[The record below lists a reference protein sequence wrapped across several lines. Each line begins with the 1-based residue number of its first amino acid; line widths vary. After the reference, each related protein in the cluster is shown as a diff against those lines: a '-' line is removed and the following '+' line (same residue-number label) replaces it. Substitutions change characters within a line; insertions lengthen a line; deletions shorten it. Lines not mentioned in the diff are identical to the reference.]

1 MKKEY
6 MMPKVEKIVFDFS
19 ENVTASFAWTDQST
33 ANWTCNSR
41 IDYGDTI
48 EDNCRPDPE
57 QLHEAFSYYWVCKE
71 KP

>member
-6 MMPKVEKIVFDFS
+6 MKPEIEKLTFDFS

-33 ANWTCNSR
+33 ANWECNSR

-48 EDNCRPDPE
+48 DDNCRPSPD
-57 QLHEAFSYYWVCKE
+57 QLHEAFSYYWECKD